1 MAAKETTRALPNLQ
15 LRRERERR
23 NLSQEQLAQKIGSTA
38 LNISRWERGST
49 SPGLHFRQK
58 LIEFFEKSAKELG
71 LTQKENEIIQ
81 QSSSPSTDRD
91 VVFPISDEFVYDSAI
106 PSPP

>member
-23 NLSQEQLAQKIGSTA
+23 NLSQEQLAQKIGTTA

-49 SPGLHFRQK
+49 SPNFHFRQK
-58 LIEFFEKSAKELG
+58 LIEFFGKSDEELR
-71 LTQKENEIIQ
+71 LTQKKVEGIQ
-81 QSSSPSTDRD
+81 EQASSPSTDQD
-91 VVFPISDEFVYDSAI
+91 VVFPISDEFVYDSTI
-106 PSPP
+106 PS

>member
-1 MAAKETTRALPNLQ
+1 MAAKETTSAIPNLQ

-23 NLSQEQLAQKIGSTA
+23 NLSQEQLAQKIGTTA

-58 LIEFFEKSAKELG
+58 LTEFFEKSDEELG
-71 LTQKENEIIQ
+71 LTQKENEGTQ
-81 QSSSPSTDRD
+81 KQD
-91 VVFPISDEFVYDSAI
+91 FFLIS
-106 PSPP
+106 